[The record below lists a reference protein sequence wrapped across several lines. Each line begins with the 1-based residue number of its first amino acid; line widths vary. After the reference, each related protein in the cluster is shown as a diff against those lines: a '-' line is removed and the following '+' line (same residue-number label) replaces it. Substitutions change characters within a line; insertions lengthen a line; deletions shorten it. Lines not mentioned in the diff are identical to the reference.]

1 MGAHAL
7 TITSPSPLL
16 HPSYMYRPTPH
27 LTSLGLLLF
36 AVLYKYNCSRNT
48 IHW

>member
-27 LTSLGLLLF
+27 LTSLGLYFCFGMETLF
-36 AVLYKYNCSRNT
+36 AVLYK
-48 IHW
+48 